1 VAIRETDANFGQWP
15 DDIKAFDYAISLYDP
30 ARSFSFA
37 VNNTPKLKKDVT
49 EYIITQNS
57 LVYDIAPVIN
67 LQDADEDVLKAI
79 DRPTVPWEDIVKM
92 TNNLRNNLPAE
103 KFRKTE
109 LQCIL
114 GLPGQTVD
122 SLINSYI
129 KFFELGLVKATWT
142 DWSFLPNSPAADPD
156 YQKFWGLDIKQV
168 YFAFDI
174 HSVPDLATLY
184 GELALGNSLTDKF
197 YKMPMVVGH
206 KTMKILDLWTAR
218 ILVKKWD
225 QMAARA
231 NLVEKYNSS
240 QVRNILNKLKTQAV
254 KEATAQYNIHQP
266 HIDKYDMVVL
276 GHYNTD
282 TNLIYKGL

>member
-1 VAIRETDANFGQWP
+1 
-15 DDIKAFDYAISLYDP
+15 
-30 ARSFSFA
+30 
-37 VNNTPKLKKDVT
+37 
-49 EYIITQNS
+49 
-57 LVYDIAPVIN
+57 
-67 LQDADEDVLKAI
+67 
-79 DRPTVPWEDIVKM
+79 M